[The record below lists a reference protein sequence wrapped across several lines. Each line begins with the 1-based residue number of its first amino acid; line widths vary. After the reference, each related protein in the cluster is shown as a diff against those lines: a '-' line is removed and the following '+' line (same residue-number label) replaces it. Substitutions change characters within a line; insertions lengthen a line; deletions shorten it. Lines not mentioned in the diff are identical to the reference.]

1 MASQV
6 DGNAARVLYPRAR
19 RADAQQEAAE
29 FFAPQRTSTSDL
41 PDPVPLLRNLTL
53 GVLETFTGERRVDQL
68 ARWVT
73 EDVFR
78 SVATHAGLQA
88 RARSARGL
96 PASRR
101 AHDIVS
107 IHVSYP
113 TDGIVE
119 AVVITTGPA
128 RVRAIALRLEGMDRR
143 WRCSSF
149 TQL

>member
-1 MASQV
+1 MATHVEGS
-6 DGNAARVLYPRAR
+6 AARVLYPRAR
-19 RADAQQEAAE
+19 RADAQEEVAQ
-29 FFAPQRTSTSDL
+29 FFAPQHASTIDL

-78 SVATHAGLQA
+78 SVSTHANLQA

-96 PASRR
+96 PAVRR
-101 AHDIVS
+101 VHDIVS
-107 IHVSYP
+107 IHVTHP
-113 TDGIVE
+113 ADGIVE

-128 RVRAIALRLEGMDRR
+128 RVRAIALRLEGIDRR
-143 WRCSSF
+143 WRCTSF